1 MVLYILIAILMFG
14 LLIAVHE
21 FGHFAAAKLLGVR
34 VNEFAI
40 GMGPLLWS
48 RQKGETQ
55 YSLRAIPMGGFCA
68 MEGEDD
74 DSDDPR
80 AFSSKPG
87 WKKFII
93 LVAGAFMNFLTGA
106 LLILLVFALGRRP
119 AEPVVTS
126 YMPGAESVAQSG
138 ILIGDELY
146 RVDGHRV
153 YFSSDAKMFL
163 ERAGDAVNIELIRNG
178 EHLLLEGVY
187 LPRLYPDVE
196 DGKTV
201 YKRGL
206 QMGGTDAPIF
216 LGTMV
221 RNTWY
226 QSIDYVRM
234 VWMGLSDLVTGAV
247 GLQDMSGPIGIVN
260 IIGQAGEQ
268 GAQYAVAENE
278 SPVRWA
284 AIGILDFVAFI
295 AINLA
300 VMNLLPIP
308 ALDGGRIFFL
318 LVNWVFAL
326 FARRRLDPKY
336 EGYVNM
342 AGFLCL
348 ILLMVVVAVNDVM
361 KLIG

>member
-74 DSDDPR
+74 ASDDPG

-106 LLILLVFALGRRP
+106 LLILLVFALGQRP

-146 RVDGHRV
+146 RVDGHRI
-153 YFSSDAKMFL
+153 YFRSDATMFL
-163 ERAGDAVNIELIRNG
+163 ERAGETVDLELIRNG
-178 EHLLLEGVY
+178 QRLVLEGVS
-187 LPRLYPDVE
+187 LPAKYPVVV
-196 DGKTV
+196 DGETV

-206 QMGGTDAPIF
+206 QMEGTDAPST
-216 LGTMV
+216 LGAV
-221 RNTWY
+221 LRDTWY

-260 IIGQAGEQ
+260 IIGEAGEQ
-268 GAQYAVAENE
+268 GAQAAVQQGA
-278 SPVRWA
+278 SPVAWA
-284 AIGILDFVAFI
+284 AINILGFVAFI